1 MNRSRKLVKN
11 LAVIIIFLLIF
22 YYFGGY
28 YISKQQ
34 CVTETLRGLYST
46 ETNRK
51 IMELRYG
58 NYIATLMADEND
70 EKFAIVGINKKVFL
84 YRTGNSTTGIS
95 IDKEK
100 CMTISGMGSSERMV
114 VFIYRNDKSID
125 RVEAVCKNGETY
137 TITEWQED
145 YAGYVRESINWEGAT
160 YRAYNAE
167 GELVGEELYY

>member
-1 MNRSRKLVKN
+1 MNRGKKLVRN
-11 LAVIIIFLLIF
+11 LVIIVTFLLIF

-34 CVTETLRGLYST
+34 CVMESLRGLYST
-46 ETNRK
+46 ETNRE

-70 EKFAIVGINKKVFL
+70 EKVAIIGTNKKGFL
-84 YRTGNSTTGIS
+84 YRNGNSTTGIS

-100 CMTISGMGSSERMV
+100 CMTISGIGSSERMV

-125 RVEAVCKNGETY
+125 RVEAVLKNGEIY
-137 TITEWQED
+137 TITEWHED
-145 YAGYVRESINWEGAT
+145 YAGYVRESINLDGAT
-160 YRAYNAE
+160 YKAYNAA

>member
-1 MNRSRKLVKN
+1 MNRGKKLVKN
-11 LAVIIIFLLIF
+11 FVIIVSFLLIF

-34 CVTETLRGLYST
+34 CVMESLRGLYCT
-46 ETNRK
+46 ETNRE
-51 IMELRYG
+51 IMEFRYG

-70 EKFAIVGINKKVFL
+70 EKFAIIGTNKKGFL
-84 YRTGNSTTGIS
+84 YRTGNSTTGIT

-114 VFIYRNDKSID
+114 VFIHRNDKSID
-125 RVEAVCKNGETY
+125 RVEAVLKNGETY
-137 TITEWQED
+137 TITEWHED
-145 YAGYVRESINWEGAT
+145 YAGYVRESINWNGAT
-160 YRAYNAE
+160 YKAYNAA